1 MFFVFRKRSSLC
13 LGLLERLH
21 LAGSLR
27 CLWGAGHLKMAQ
39 KARDAVAILSK
50 KNVRVSDPPSLRIGD
65 YVPPW
70 VPLAMLQSDEA

>member
-13 LGLLERLH
+13 LGLLERRH

-27 CLWGAGHLKMAQ
+27 CLWGVGHLKMAQ
-39 KARDAVAILSK
+39 KAPGRRRNCVQR
-50 KNVRVSDPPSLRIGD
+50 NVRVSDPPSLRIGD